1 MDNPVDETAET
12 VRLARR
18 AVELGKN
25 DPTALFLGG
34 WGLAMVG
41 GDLDTGAALIDRALV
56 LNPNLAAAW
65 HCGGWVRVFRG
76 EPEEA
81 INYSARAMRLSPF
94 DPLSSQPRA
103 ATATA
108 HLLADRYEQAWS
120 WAEESLQEQPNYPTG
135 LRVLAASY
143 ALGGRLDEAQR
154 TIARLRQV
162 DPTLRVSTLQDRV
175 PLRRSEDVAKF
186 AEGLRLAGLPE

>member
-1 MDNPVDETAET
+1 
-12 VRLARR
+12 
-18 AVELGKN
+18 
-25 DPTALFLGG
+25 
-34 WGLAMVG
+34 MVG
-41 GDLDTGAALIDRALV
+41 GDLETGIALIDRALV

-81 INYSARAMRLSPF
+81 IRYAARAMRLSPF

-108 HLLADRYEQAWS
+108 HLLAGRYEQAWS
-120 WAEESLQEQPNYPTG
+120 WAEESLQQQPSYTTG

-143 ALGGRLDEAQR
+143 ALGGRVEEAQGA
-154 TIARLRQV
+154 IARLRQF
-162 DPTLRVSTLQDRV
+162 DPTIRVSGLQDRI
-175 PLRRSEDVAKF
+175 PLRRPEDVAKF

>member
-1 MDNPVDETAET
+1 V
-12 VRLARR
+12 
-18 AVELGKN
+18 
-25 DPTALFLGG
+25 
-34 WGLAMVG
+34 
-41 GDLDTGAALIDRALV
+41 
-56 LNPNLAAAW
+56 AAW

-108 HLLADRYEQAWS
+108 HLLAGRYEQAWS
-120 WAEESLQEQPNYPTG
+120 WAEESLQEQPNCPTG

-143 ALGGRLDEAQR
+143 ALGGRLEEAR
-154 TIARLRQV
+154 RAIARLRQV

-175 PLRRSEDVAKF
+175 PLRRPEDVAKF
-186 AEGLRLAGLPE
+186 AEASDWPDYRNDGWMRLRSSAQVSSDAHSPPLAEQQLLEALAVLQNAVSGWR